1 MAHWSKRIEILQDK
15 IISTDIH
22 KVSKCPLGQ
31 KTYSFFL
38 LLKALRSRLI
48 SPVLKSSN
56 LGPHALDCYV

>member
-31 KTYSFFL
+31 KTYSFFP
-38 LLKALRSRLI
+38 LLKALKSRLI
-48 SPVLKSSN
+48 KPCFEK
-56 LGPHALDCYV
+56 